1 MTPLAA
7 VLLLGG
13 LALLVVGAEL
23 LVRGAASIAVAA
35 GVTPLVVG
43 LTIVAFGTSSPE
55 LAASLMA
62 AGTGQPALALGNVV
76 GSNIFNILLILGL
89 AAAITPLAVD
99 RQLLWLDVPMM
110 IAVSLAAWGLAADGR
125 IGRIEGAGLLVV
137 VVGYTIVLARI
148 SRRVPDAVEQEYA
161 VEVEARASTSPAAW
175 VRSSAA
181 VLGGLAMLV
190 LGSRWLVEGAVS
202 IARALE
208 VSELV
213 VGLTLVAGGTSLPE
227 LATSAVAAFR
237 GHRDIAVGNVVGSNV
252 FNLTMVLGTTAVA
265 AKRTLEV
272 PSEAITFDLPTMVAV
287 AALCW
292 PLFLTGRTV
301 ARWEGG
307 VLLCGYLAYAA
318 WLVLRAG
325 VAPV

>member
-1 MTPLAA
+1 M
-7 VLLLGG
+7 LLGG

-35 GVTPLVVG
+35 GVSPLVVG

-55 LAASLMA
+55 LAASLAA
-62 AGTGQPALALGNVV
+62 AGAGQPALALGNVI

-99 RQLLWLDVPMM
+99 RQLLWLDVPVM

-125 IGRIEGAGLLVV
+125 IGRVEGAGLLAVV
-137 VVGYTIVLARI
+137 AGYTIVLARI
-148 SRRVPDAVEQEYA
+148 SRRVPDSVEREYA
-161 VEVEARASTSPAAW
+161 AEVGTRATASPAVW
-175 VRSSAA
+175 IRSSVA
-181 VLGGLAMLV
+181 VLGGLVMLV
-190 LGSRWLVEGAVS
+190 FGARWLVDGAVA
-202 IARALE
+202 IARSLE

-213 VGLTLVAGGTSLPE
+213 IGLTLVAGGTSLPE

-252 FNLTMVLGTTAVA
+252 FNLTMVLGTSALVST
-265 AKRTLEV
+265 RSLEV
-272 PSEAITFDLPTMVAV
+272 PSDAIMFDLPAMVV
-287 AALCW
+287 AAVVCW

-307 VLLCGYLAYAA
+307 ALLCGYLAYAA
-318 WLVLRAG
+318 WLALRSGA
-325 VAPV
+325 APA

>member
-1 MTPLAA
+1 LTPLAIG
-7 VLLLGG
+7 LLLGG
-13 LALLVVGAEL
+13 LVLLVIGAEL

-35 GVTPLVVG
+35 GVSPLVVG

-62 AGTGQPALALGNVV
+62 AGAGQPALALGNVV

-99 RQLLWLDVPMM
+99 RQLLWLDVPLM
-110 IAVSLAAWGLAADGR
+110 IAVSLAVWWMAANGR
-125 IGRIEGAGLLVV
+125 MSRIEGGLLVAV

-148 SRRVPDAVEQEYA
+148 SRRVPDTVEQEYA
-161 VEVEARASTSPAAW
+161 AQFGARVSTSLSVW
-175 VRSSAA
+175 IRSSAA

-190 LGSRWLVEGAVS
+190 FGSRWLVEGAVA
-202 IARALE
+202 IARSLA

-213 VGLTLVAGGTSLPE
+213 IGLTLVAGGTSLPE

-252 FNLTMVLGTTAVA
+252 FNLTMVLGTTALVA
-265 AKRTLEV
+265 TRSLEI
-272 PSEAITFDLPTMVAV
+272 PRDAITFDLPTMVAA

-292 PLFLTGRTV
+292 PLFLTGKTV

>member
-1 MTPLAA
+1 LNLLAIA
-7 VLLLGG
+7 LLLGG

-23 LVRGAASIAVAA
+23 LVRGAASVAVAA
-35 GVTPLVVG
+35 GVSPLVVG
-43 LTIVAFGTSSPE
+43 LTVVAFGTSSPE
-55 LAASLMA
+55 LAASLTA

-99 RQLLWLDVPMM
+99 RQLLWLDVPVM
-110 IAVSLAAWGLAADGR
+110 IAVSLTVWGLAADGR
-125 IGRIEGAGLLVV
+125 IGRIEGAGLLAV
-137 VVGYTIVLARI
+137 VVGYTVVLAWI
-148 SRRVPDAVEQEYA
+148 SRRVPDAVEQQYA
-161 VEVEARASTSPAAW
+161 AEVEARASTTPAVW
-175 VRSSAA
+175 VRSIGA
-181 VLGGLAMLV
+181 VLGGLTMLV
-190 LGSRWLVEGAVS
+190 LGSRWLVEGAVA
-202 IARALE
+202 IARAMN

-252 FNLTMVLGTTAVA
+252 FNLTMVLGTTAVMA
-265 AKRTLEV
+265 NRALDV
-272 PSEAITFDLPTMVAV
+272 PSDAIAFDLPTMVAV

-292 PLFLTGRTV
+292 PLFLTGRAV

-307 VLLCGYLAYAA
+307 LLLSGYLAYTV
-318 WLVLRAG
+318 WLLLRAS
-325 VAPV
+325 AAFA